1 VHFGVKNT
9 SQHRDTKIVVSK
21 QQTLHLI
28 ELARTCGEKQM
39 KILNIVYIDNK
50 GISNDMTQ
58 HNSEIYTKLCTMHQ
72 ENLD

>member
-1 VHFGVKNT
+1 
-9 SQHRDTKIVVSK
+9 
-21 QQTLHLI
+21 L
-28 ELARTCGEKQM
+28 

-50 GISNDMTQ
+50 GISNDMTR